1 MNIICKL
8 KPSSSCKTQY
18 FFSAFLFAIVGF
30 GLLGFGLKWLIMS
43 DSEWILILL
52 IGALLVAIAKGNF
65 ILKKTAEKT
74 IKRVNRRGDGTC
86 LFGVFS
92 VWQWLV
98 VIAMMICGRLL
109 RTSGLEDEYLG
120 AMYAAIGAALLVAS
134 SVTWKA
140 YFSQR

>member
-1 MNIICKL
+1 MNTLCKL
-8 KPSSSCKTQY
+8 KPASSRKTQLLT
-18 FFSAFLFAIVGF
+18 SALLWTFVGV
-30 GLLGFGLKWLIMS
+30 GLTGFGLKWLIMS

-98 VIAMMICGRLL
+98 VIAMMSCGRLL

-140 YFSQR
+140 YFNQR